1 MSADPKKID
10 FQSKNDLIIF
20 FNLIIELTTKHFY
33 RYKVYYD
40 ELLNLATEQIS
51 KISGIK
57 KENITEVNIA
67 ENIRKCT
74 ETNKYRNNHENLKYS
89 YLEYKSIEDKISNVQ
104 GQILNLLGDRTSK
117 GGVSYW
123 RFRDEYNKM
132 IMKKQIVLPPLME
145 FSDEFNKTLND
156 LYKAR
161 NYSHHMT
168 DAKFI
173 EWKNYR
179 ENQLMETGYKLFQ
192 VWPSEI
198 IEIDRYEY
206 VSIEWIW
213 QLLLAQIDFKRDVK
227 KVLMQMK
234 KDYSSLYGKSIRT
247 NTKWI
252 DILDCSNFEISI
264 NGYKRHLGK
273 IQ

>member
-1 MSADPKKID
+1 MGTDPKRID
-10 FQSKNDLIIF
+10 FQNKDDLIIF
-20 FNLIIELTTKHFY
+20 LNLIIELTTRHFN
-33 RYKVYYD
+33 RYKDYYD

-51 KISGIK
+51 KISGVE
-57 KENITEVNIA
+57 KENITEDNIA
-67 ENIRKCT
+67 EVIRKYIAT
-74 ETNKYRNNHENLKYS
+74 DDFRNNHEEFKYK
-89 YLEYKSIEDKISNVQ
+89 YLEYKSIDDKISNVQ

-132 IMKKQIVLPPLME
+132 IKKKQIDLPILME

-179 ENQLMETGYKLFQ
+179 EKQLIEAGYKLFQ
-192 VWPSEI
+192 VWPSEM
-198 IEIDRYEY
+198 IEINRYEY

-213 QLLLAQIDFKRDVK
+213 QLLLAQINFKREVK
-227 KVLMQMK
+227 KVLMHMK
-234 KDYSSLYGKSIRT
+234 KDYSILYGKSIRI
-247 NTKWI
+247 NTKPM
-252 DILDCSNFEISI
+252 DVMESSHFEISI
-264 NGYKRHLGK
+264 NGLKRHQGK
-273 IQ
+273 IK